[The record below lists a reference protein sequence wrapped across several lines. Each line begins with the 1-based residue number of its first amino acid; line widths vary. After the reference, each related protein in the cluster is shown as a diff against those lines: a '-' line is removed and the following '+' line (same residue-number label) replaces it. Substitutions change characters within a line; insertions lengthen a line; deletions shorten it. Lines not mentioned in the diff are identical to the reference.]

1 MVGASLGVRGGDA
14 TVHAAIQGC
23 RGYHGHSR
31 RCKYPQGDAQGR
43 LKIFLGMAAGVG
55 KTVAMLRDVRRL
67 RDEGIAVVAG
77 FVETHGG
84 LITEGSTLAL
94 LGESRVN
101 VLALNLALGAR

>member
-1 MVGASLGVRGGDA
+1 MGVRGGDA

-55 KTVAMLRDVRRL
+55 KTVARL